1 MEALLSFGQWLKHR
15 RQALE
20 LTQAELAQRLGC
32 APVTL
37 QKIELD
43 ERRPSPE
50 VAAQLAEAL
59 DLPRE
64 ARPPSSALRA
74 VSWWSTI

>member
-1 MEALLSFGQWLKHR
+1 MDEITSLGTWISRRRKAL
-15 RQALE
+15 A
-20 LTQAELAQRLGC
+20 LTQKELARRIAC
-32 APVTL
+32 ATVTL